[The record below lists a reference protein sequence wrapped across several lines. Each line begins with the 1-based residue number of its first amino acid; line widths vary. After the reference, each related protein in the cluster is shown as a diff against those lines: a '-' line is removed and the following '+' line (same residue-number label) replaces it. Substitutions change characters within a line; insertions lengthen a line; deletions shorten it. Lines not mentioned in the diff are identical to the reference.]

1 MPLPNKIRFALPIL
15 VSFFLFSCKK
25 GEIKPYAEPYPL
37 EEPRHFPK
45 MVIPLDNPLTVQGV
59 ELGRR
64 LFYEKRLSANNSLSC
79 GGCHFPQHSFSDP
92 NRYSK
97 GVDGIEGNRNSMA
110 LVNLGYQKFFFW
122 DGRAKTLEEQILEP
136 VPNPIEMHQSWK
148 NSIIKLKE
156 DASYRKA
163 FYAAFGSDQFDE
175 YTAAKAMAQFLRTLI
190 SGFSKYDVLY
200 KQING
205 FPLNSREQTL
215 YNQITLEEKAGYD
228 LFLSL
233 NGGDCVHCHSGP
245 LMQVNIFANNG
256 LDANFVDKGR
266 GGVTGLA
273 QDMGMFKV
281 PSLRN
286 IAQTAPYMHDGRFQT
301 LEEVIEHYS
310 SGVVMSP
317 TISPT
322 MEFASQG
329 GVQLDAF
336 EKDLIKK
343 FLLTLTDEEF
353 LKNPKFAPPN

>member
-1 MPLPNKIRFALPIL
+1 MRLIGFLFL
-15 VSFFLFSCKK
+15 VTFLFSCKK
-25 GEIKPYAEPYPL
+25 GEVKPYAQPYDLVEPS
-37 EEPRHFPK
+37 HFPK
-45 MVIPLDNPLTVQGV
+45 MIIPPDNPMTVQGV

-64 LFYEKRLSANNSLSC
+64 LFYEKRLSGDNSLSC
-79 GGCHFPQHSFSDP
+79 GGCHFPEHAFSDP
-92 NRYSK
+92 SRYST
-97 GVDGIEGNRNSMA
+97 GIDGQVGNRNSMA

-122 DGRAKTLEEQILEP
+122 DGRAKTIEEQILEP

-148 NSIIKLKE
+148 NSILKLSADE
-156 DASYRKA
+156 SYRKQ
-163 FYAAFGSDQFDE
+163 FHAAFGSDQVDE
-175 YTAAKAMAQFLRTLI
+175 YVVAKAIAQFLRTLI
-190 SGFSKYDVLY
+190 SGESKYDVLY
-200 KQING
+200 KQTNG
-205 FPLNSREQTL
+205 FTLSPAEQSV
-215 YNQITLEEKAGYD
+215 YGSITNEEKAGYD

-256 LDANFVDKGR
+256 LDASFVDKGR
-266 GGVTGLA
+266 GAITGKA

-281 PSLRN
+281 PTLRN

-310 SGVVMSP
+310 SGIVMSP

-322 MEFASQG
+322 IEFASQG

-343 FLLTLTDEEF
+343 FLLILTDEEF

>member
-1 MPLPNKIRFALPIL
+1 MRLTL
-15 VSFFLFSCKK
+15 FFSISLLFFSCKK
-25 GEIKPYAEPYPL
+25 GEIKPYAQPYIL
-37 EEPRHFPK
+37 EEPSHFPK
-45 MVIPLDNPLTVQGV
+45 MVIPPDNPLTVQGV

-64 LFYEKRLSANNSLSC
+64 LFYDKKLSADNSLSC
-79 GGCHFPQHSFSDP
+79 AGCHFPQNSFSDP
-92 NRYSK
+92 NRYST
-97 GVDGIEGNRNSMA
+97 GIDGIQGTRNSMA

-122 DGRAKTLEEQILEP
+122 DGRAKTIEEQLLEP

-148 NSIIKLKE
+148 NALIKLRN
-156 DASYRKA
+156 DASYRKD
-163 FYAAFGSDQFDE
+163 FYAAFGTDQFDE
-175 YTAAKAMAQFLRTLI
+175 YQVAKAMAQFLRTMI
-190 SGFSKYDVLY
+190 SGFSKYDMLY

-205 FPLNSREQTL
+205 YPMNTKELNL

-256 LDANFVDKGR
+256 LDASFVDKGK
-266 GGVTGLA
+266 GELTGLP
-273 QDMGMFKV
+273 QDIGMFKV
-281 PSLRN
+281 PTLRN

-301 LEEVIEHYS
+301 LDEVIEHYS
-310 SGVVMSP
+310 SGIVMSP

-322 MEFASQG
+322 IEFANQG

-336 EKDLIKK
+336 EKDLIRK